1 MSWCLLQSMQHAC
14 TFAPCT
20 TTRSFNSCSACA
32 CSCTTTAYTFL
43 HACAC
48 MSARLCTTS
57 RQLLTQRVWQ
67 QLALHA
73 ALDAAN
79 KRSEKQ
85 VRKWHA
91 RRRCSGLWQPLVPAH
106 AHGSAGPES
115 SRGTPWGG
123 GWCGHEGRLL
133 RLQAPLFAALL
144 LAVCLTP
151 RWCGRRQGPC
161 APLRR
166 HLMRCTLVEH
176 PPKSCLPHTE
186 VARER
191 ISSSYSSWSKAHTPA
206 AAAAQQ
212 AQGQHSTQAS
222 QSACVF
228 AVSMHAPACSAGVL
242 GACGQHSKGWSVSLR
257 SPWPLP
263 TRRSWLT

>member
-123 GWCGHEGRLL
+123 CGVDTKGACCAFKRLCSLRCCLLSASRRGGAGAGRDPA
-133 RLQAPLFAALL
+133 RRSAATSCAAHWLSTPPK
-144 LAVCLTP
+144 AACLTP
-151 RWCGRRQGPC
+151 RWRGSGS
-161 APLRR
+161 
-166 HLMRCTLVEH
+166 
-176 PPKSCLPHTE
+176 PPRT
-186 VARER
+186 AR
-191 ISSSYSSWSKAHTPA
+191 
-206 AAAAQQ
+206 
-212 AQGQHSTQAS
+212 GQ
-222 QSACVF
+222 
-228 AVSMHAPACSAGVL
+228 
-242 GACGQHSKGWSVSLR
+242 R
-257 SPWPLP
+257 P
-263 TRRSWLT
+263 TRRGPCPRGAAG